1 MVSYG
6 DSGFMEW
13 AEENG
18 FNNEDVRLMQRTAGK
33 RALLWLLIPM
43 AFALIGLI
51 PGQDVWITVA
61 DILFVVF
68 FNPFFVQAWT
78 SYKCVKQG
86 SFDNVRS
93 GILLRI
99 FCLIQVVSYIF
110 VIPLLLKLIFVKQ
123 GFGTGWRGL
132 MKKGKIG
139 NHA

>member
-6 DSGFMEW
+6 DGGFMEW
-13 AEENG
+13 AEENE
-18 FNNEDVRLMQRTAGK
+18 FNDEDVRLMQRTAGK

-78 SYKCVKQG
+78 PAIS
-86 SFDNVRS
+86 
-93 GILLRI
+93 
-99 FCLIQVVSYIF
+99 
-110 VIPLLLKLIFVKQ
+110 
-123 GFGTGWRGL
+123 
-132 MKKGKIG
+132 
-139 NHA
+139 A